1 MLKIAKLS
9 TKQVKLKSKFKK
21 FTDQPFLDYRCSIKN
36 YRCSIK
42 KVFVFFS
49 EFSEIFKNTYFE

>member
-21 FTDQPFLDYRCSIKN
+21 YTDQPFLDGK
-36 YRCSIK
+36 
-42 KVFVFFS
+42 
-49 EFSEIFKNTYFE
+49 

>member
-21 FTDQPFLDYRCSIKN
+21 DTDQSFLDGKLFQTFTLI
-36 YRCSIK
+36 
-42 KVFVFFS
+42 
-49 EFSEIFKNTYFE
+49 